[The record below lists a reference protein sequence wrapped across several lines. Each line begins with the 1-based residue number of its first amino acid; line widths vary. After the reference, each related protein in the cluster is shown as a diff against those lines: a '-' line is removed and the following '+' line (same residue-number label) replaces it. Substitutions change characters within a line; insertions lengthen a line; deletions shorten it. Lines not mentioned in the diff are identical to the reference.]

1 MGPFLGE
8 VLKVHRIFAMN
19 DKELIVA
26 LSLPGHYE
34 VITLESGEFIV
45 TPLPPDTIL
54 ISKESHADSVSRFSI
69 KED

>member
-1 MGPFLGE
+1 
-8 VLKVHRIFAMN
+8 MN
-19 DKELIVA
+19 DKELIIA

-45 TPLPPDTIL
+45 TPLPPDAIL
-54 ISKESHADSVSRFSI
+54 ISKESHVDSASHFCI

>member
-1 MGPFLGE
+1 
-8 VLKVHRIFAMN
+8 MN
-19 DKELIVA
+19 DKELIIA

-45 TPLPPDTIL
+45 TPLPPDAIL
-54 ISKESHADSVSRFSI
+54 ISKESHADSASHFYI